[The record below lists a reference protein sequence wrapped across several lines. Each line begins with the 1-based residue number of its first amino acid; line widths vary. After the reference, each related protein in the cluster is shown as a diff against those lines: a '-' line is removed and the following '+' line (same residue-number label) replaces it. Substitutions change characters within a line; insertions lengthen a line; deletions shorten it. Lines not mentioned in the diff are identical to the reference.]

1 MRRTLQT
8 LTQIKRGP
16 PPTPTTTAPRYK
28 RGGVER
34 INIASE
40 YQDLDYNKHRMRV
53 NLPGRAIAT
62 PLKPRLSTS
71 VSYVSFIAPSA
82 TLAGNVEV
90 WDYSSVWYGC
100 VIKADVN
107 LVRIG
112 AFSNIQD
119 NTTIYEALGPLSEV
133 HDGSTVVGHHVTVGH
148 SCHLSAC
155 TIEDECL
162 VGMGSILQ
170 EGSYMETQSMLG
182 AGSVLARGARVP
194 TGELW
199 LGNPAKFVRKLTDA
213 ELHSFKEHA
222 RKYSQLAYT
231 HKQQFL
237 PHGTQY
243 IEAEKLGLKVG
254 WQGMIEVDARFAWDP
269 KAHN

>member
-1 MRRTLQT
+1 M
-8 LTQIKRGP
+8 
-16 PPTPTTTAPRYK
+16 
-28 RGGVER
+28 R
-34 INIASE
+34 INLE
-40 YQDLDYNKHRMRV
+40 
-53 NLPGRAIAT
+53 GRAIAT
-62 PLKPRLSTS
+62 PLKEQLSTS
-71 VSYVSFIAPSA
+71 VSRVSFVAPSA

-90 WDYSSVWYGC
+90 WDYSSIWYGC
-100 VIKADVN
+100 VIKADIN

-119 NTTIYEALGPLSEV
+119 NTTIYESLGPISEV

-148 SCHLSAC
+148 SCHLIAC

-170 EGSYMETQSMLG
+170 ENSYMETHSMVG

-199 LGNPAKFVRKLTDA
+199 VGSPAKFSRTLTAA
-213 ELHSFKEHA
+213 EIANFRPHA
-222 RKYSQLAYT
+222 RKYSLLAYD
-231 HKQQFL
+231 HKRQFL

-243 IEAEKLGLKVG
+243 IEAEKLGFQVG
-254 WQGMIEVDARFAWDP
+254 WQGLIEVDAQFPWDP
-269 KAHN
+269 RAHNN